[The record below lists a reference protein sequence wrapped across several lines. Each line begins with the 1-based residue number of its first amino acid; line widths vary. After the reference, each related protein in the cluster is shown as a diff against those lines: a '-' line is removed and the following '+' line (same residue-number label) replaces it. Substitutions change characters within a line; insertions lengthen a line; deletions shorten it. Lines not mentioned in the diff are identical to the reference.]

1 MLSWKPNNLKGE
13 NRAIAIV
20 KGGKYDKKI
29 LYLDIDT
36 VKGED
41 VDADENNIISPEIL
55 EDILEDL
62 NKKKKITI
70 KRTKELNKLLKKN
83 EPIPSDLIKSDRD
96 LYDSIKMIRDKSSKI
111 GKKEFKI
118 HDDGILQPLPRFDKT
133 ERCYIA
139 GQSESGKSYYIGQY
153 LEQLIKVF
161 KNKKIYVFSDVEQDP
176 SIDDV
181 FKGKK
186 NMIRFSLDAELLD
199 KDPIEPKLFK
209 DSICVFD
216 DIDSIQNPKILK
228 YVQTLRD
235 SILKRGRHENITCLI
250 TSHLLTN
257 YKDTRIILNECN
269 NIVLFCRAG
278 STYSIKYFLQ
288 KYIGLDKNEIHKVLN
303 LPSRWVSINKNA
315 NQYVLYEKG
324 AFII

>member
-1 MLSWKPNNLKGE
+1 MLSWKPNNTKGE
-13 NRAIAIV
+13 NRAIAII

-36 VKGED
+36 VKGD
-41 VDADENNIISPEIL
+41 NADSDENNIISPEIL
-55 EDILEDL
+55 EDILDEI
-62 NKKKKITI
+62 NKKKKLTI
-70 KRTKELNKLLKKN
+70 KQMKELNRLLKKN
-83 EPIPSDLIKSDRD
+83 EPFKLTDSNKDLYDLIK
-96 LYDSIKMIRDKSSKI
+96 KIRDKSSKI

>member
-20 KGGKYDKKI
+20 KGGKYNNSI

-41 VDADENNIISPEIL
+41 ADADENNIISPEIL

-70 KRTKELNKLLKKN
+70 KQTKELNKLLKKN
-83 EPIPSDLIKSDRD
+83 EPMSNLIKLDRD

>member
-20 KGGKYDKKI
+20 KGGRYNNNI

-36 VKGED
+36 D
-41 VDADENNIISPEIL
+41 ADADADENNIISPEIL

-62 NKKKKITI
+62 NKKITI
-70 KRTKELNKLLKKN
+70 KQRKELNKLLKKN

-96 LYDSIKMIRDKSSKI
+96 LYDIIKKIKNKSSKI

-161 KNKKIYVFSDVEQDP
+161 KNKKIYVFSDVEADP

>member
-1 MLSWKPNNLKGE
+1 MLSWKPNNTKGE
-13 NRAIAIV
+13 NRAIAII

-36 VKGED
+36 VKGD
-41 VDADENNIISPEIL
+41 NADSDENNIISPEIL
-55 EDILEDL
+55 EDILDEI
-62 NKKKKITI
+62 NKKKKLTI
-70 KRTKELNKLLKKN
+70 KQMKELNRLLKKN
-83 EPIPSDLIKSDRD
+83 EPFKLTDSNKDLYDLIK
-96 LYDSIKMIRDKSSKI
+96 KIRDKSSKI

-324 AFII
+324 ALII